1 MRQHPIPQN
10 VLDVEFKLF
19 TKFTVK
25 EFAYIATGVVV
36 GAIFIYLW
44 TENRMPGIIAFPSFA
59 FFSGIGL
66 ILGLVPIQDQP
77 ADKLLSNYI
86 KAINRATLRVWH
98 GEEMKLRLKARE
110 GAGKAGIVETQRAA
124 TKPVNLVDIEEEQ
137 KLKNLDNLM
146 GQEGLTPKQQ
156 IPPAQQVMNIAK
168 ENINNYIL
176 PNVKANLVGTLN
188 LVLMNTRNEAV
199 RDATMIVKDSS
210 GRNIMAMKSGARGEV
225 LTTQQLARGEYKI
238 DIMHEQY
245 TFRPIKF
252 LVEDKVYPIIKI
264 TAL

>member
-25 EFAYIATGVVV
+25 EFAYIATGVLL

-44 TENRMPGIIAFPSFA
+44 TENRMPAIIAFPSFA
-59 FFSGIGL
+59 FFSGTGL

-77 ADKLLSNYI
+77 ADRLLSNYI
-86 KAINRATLRVWH
+86 KAINRPTLRVWH
-98 GEEMKLRLKARE
+98 GEEMKLRLKARQ
-110 GAGKAGIVETQRAA
+110 GAGKVGIVETQRAA

-137 KLKNLDNLM
+137 KLKNLENLM
-146 GQEGLTPKQQ
+146 GETGLKTQQ
-156 IPPAQQVMNIAK
+156 QTPPAQQVMNIAK
-168 ENINNYIL
+168 ANISNYIL
-176 PNVKANLVGTLN
+176 PNVKANLVGTFN
-188 LVLMNTRNEAV
+188 LVLMNNREEAI

-210 GRNIMAMKSGARGEV
+210 GKNIMALKSGPRGEI
-225 LTTQQLARGEYKI
+225 LTTQQLPKGEYSI
-238 DIMHEQY
+238 ELVHNQY
-245 TFRPIKF
+245 SFRPIKF